1 MQKDGYVNVAP
12 VLLMIGRLQVS
23 CRVCLM
29 WRRSSGGVPVNPLAY
44 APCNAGQLPCLFD
57 LEAQGKLQH
66 APAPRV
72 AAFMSARSK
81 TPYITLVWIFLWEW
95 GSTGAQGAAAGVCL
109 AARIYARAYR
119 SGCTPT
125 PLLHPHAR
133 AHAHTHLVQ
142 RADRPAPAK
151 PFVVA

>member
-1 MQKDGYVNVAP
+1 MVEVGGRGGSTSRMQKDGYVNVAP

-95 GSTGAQGAAAGVCL
+95 GSTGAQGAAAGICL
-109 AARIYARAYR
+109 EADPNEHVVLGQSI
-119 SGCTPT
+119 
-125 PLLHPHAR
+125 
-133 AHAHTHLVQ
+133 THYI
-142 RADRPAPAK
+142 
-151 PFVVA
+151 